1 MTRHTSL
8 KKMVGNFSDELAE
21 GAGQPLAP
29 LVEHSSEFAT
39 SEFLMNDESSS
50 TMNDNSKSSLVGMAR
65 SGLMASGRKLSS
77 SGRLFSSTRQ
87 IEPPEAAVRE
97 DSKPSLF
104 DNSTGDIQN
113 V

>member
-1 MTRHTSL
+1 MATYWVNESSRRMTRHTSL
-8 KKMVGNFSDELAE
+8 KKMVGKFSDELTAE

-29 LVEHSSEFAT
+29 LVELSSEFGT

-77 SGRLFSSTRQ
+77 SGRLFSSRRQ
-87 IEPPEAAVRE
+87 IEEPPEAA
-97 DSKPSLF
+97 
-104 DNSTGDIQN
+104 QN